1 MAIKRKHLMNTQVYL
16 LFKSFEVQSQ
26 SIIDKIFDYP
36 KNIELLFQ
44 KSNSGSAIST
54 KRAHSM
60 NDISFSTK
68 QTDSTNHL
76 CFGESK
82 SIRSIRLPRTSTEYT
97 VLRSPHIDKKSRE
110 QFEIRVHKHLFC
122 IETDIAQINKL
133 FLYLKQH
140 NISGV
145 QLKITLNYKTRL

>member
-1 MAIKRKHLMNTQVYL
+1 MNTQVYL

-26 SIIDKIFDYP
+26 SIIDKILDYP

-54 KRAHSM
+54 KRADSM
-60 NDISFSTK
+60 NHTSFSTK
-68 QTDSTNHL
+68 QTANHL
-76 CFGESK
+76 CFDQSK

-97 VLRSPHIDKKSRE
+97 VLRSPHVDKKSRE

-140 NISGV
+140 SISGV
-145 QLKITLNYKTRL
+145 QLKMTLNYKTRL

>member
-1 MAIKRKHLMNTQVYL
+1 MNTQVCL

-26 SIIDKIFDYP
+26 TIIDKILDYP
-36 KNIELLFQ
+36 KNIELL

-54 KRAHSM
+54 KRVDSINHT
-60 NDISFSTK
+60 SFPTK
-68 QTDSTNHL
+68 QTANHL
-76 CFGESK
+76 CFGQSK

-97 VLRSPHIDKKSRE
+97 VLRSPHVDKKSRE

-140 NISGV
+140 SISGV
-145 QLKITLNYKTRL
+145 QLKMTLNYKTRL

>member
-1 MAIKRKHLMNTQVYL
+1 MAIKIKHLMNTQVYL

-26 SIIDKIFDYP
+26 SIIDKILDYP

-54 KRAHSM
+54 KRADSM
-60 NDISFSTK
+60 NHISFSTK
-68 QTDSTNHL
+68 QTANHL
-76 CFGESK
+76 CFGQSK

-122 IETDIAQINKL
+122 I
-133 FLYLKQH
+133 
-140 NISGV
+140 
-145 QLKITLNYKTRL
+145 

>member
-1 MAIKRKHLMNTQVYL
+1 MAIKIKHLMNTQVYL

-26 SIIDKIFDYP
+26 SIIDKILDYP
-36 KNIELLFQ
+36 KNIELF

-54 KRAHSM
+54 KRADSM
-60 NDISFSTK
+60 NHTSFSTK
-68 QTDSTNHL
+68 QTANHL
-76 CFGESK
+76 CFGQSK

-97 VLRSPHIDKKSRE
+97 VLRSPHVDKKSRE

-140 NISGV
+140 SISGV
-145 QLKITLNYKTRL
+145 QLKMTLNYKTRL